1 MKYPVPEIIVAT
13 AIILT
18 MALGVEIGVHRGI
31 RDTKERCK
39 RQIEAYFVVNFSTQ
53 PVAYLQ
59 DAICGKAE

>member
-13 AIILT
+13 AIVLT
-18 MALGVEIGVHRGI
+18 MVVGVEIGFYRGS

-53 PVAYLQ
+53 PVTYLQ